1 MKKMSI
7 AFGLLFLVLLV
18 AACGDSNSYLDGM
31 STPRFALEKEINA
44 CQVMHDTAFE
54 GYDIGRYRPGTK
66 AVFLT
71 GINAAK
77 AVAANASASDAQ
89 VESALGALYLVRD
102 AFISNRHDMYTSLVE
117 KSYNDLNTAVERVTP
132 NEKEY
137 PIGATNEFRPVW
149 LAQHVAVTNKAEPME
164 NRIAAWQNLRAAY
177 MKFKAVQKFTAVK
190 VSMVC
195 VNPSRFDPTLRMFV
209 ADPVPGIPDGTYRF
223 MEFFNN
229 SDEDIDIGSW
239 SIQTFKYKDLSV
251 PGSYVKKINFNTY
264 GDSLV
269 IKARS
274 YLLVSRDDI
283 WAAGVQPD
291 FIVPDM
297 EMYTGDGERGI
308 AVVKVNDNDATN
320 KSPLIVDAVGY
331 TNYQSTSVT
340 AGYYESNIL
349 TNTRWFVRKWNAT
362 NSNYLQDTDN
372 NRNDFINISVETNR
386 WRLPRNSQY
395 TGNCSW

>member
-1 MKKMSI
+1 MKSTGI
-7 AFGLLFLVLLV
+7 VTSLLFLVLLV
-18 AACGDSNSYLDGM
+18 AACGDSSSYLDGM
-31 STPRFALEKEINA
+31 STPRFALEKEVNG

-54 GYDIGRYRPGTK
+54 GYDIGRYRPGSK
-66 AVFLT
+66 AVLLA

-77 AVAANASASDAQ
+77 AVAATAGASDDQ
-89 VESALGALYLVRD
+89 LKSALDALYQVKD
-102 AFISNRHDMYTSLVE
+102 TFIANRHDMYTSLVE
-117 KSYNDLNTAVERVTP
+117 KSYNDLNTAVERLVP
-132 NEKEY
+132 EEKEY
-137 PIGATNEFRPVW
+137 PVGATNEFKPVW
-149 LAQHVAVTNKAEPME
+149 LAQHIAVTNKTEPME
-164 NRIAAWQNLRAAY
+164 NRIAAWQTLRAAY

-195 VNPSRFDPTLRMFV
+195 VNPSMFDLDKKLFI

-223 MEFFNN
+223 FEFFNN

-239 SIQTFKYKDLSV
+239 SIQTFKYKNLSV
-251 PGSYVKKINFNTY
+251 AGAYVKKINFNTY

-320 KSPLIVDAVGY
+320 FSPLIVDAVGY

-349 TNTRWFVRKWNAT
+349 TNTRLFVRKWDST
-362 NSNYLQDTDN
+362 DSRYLQDTDN

-395 TGNCSW
+395 TGTCAW